1 MSNYQFHDTEAKNSN
16 RTPGEG
22 GTVQRSS
29 GGRALSITGLVL
41 AFLIS
46 PVGLIISIIAMVKT
60 RRSGTGN
67 GLALA
72 GIIVGLLGTA
82 ILVVGAFV
90 VMSLV
95 PNFVE
100 LTEQCQGLASGAPV
114 EVNGAEVQCP

>member
-1 MSNYQFHDTEAKNSN
+1 M
-16 RTPGEG
+16 PGEG
-22 GTVQRSS
+22 GVGQRSPGS
-29 GGRALSITGLVL
+29 RALSITGLVL

-46 PVGLIISIIAMVKT
+46 PVGLILSIIAMVKA

-72 GIIVGLLGTA
+72 GIIVGLLGTV

-114 EVNGAEVQCP
+114 EVDGAKVQCP

>member
-22 GTVQRSS
+22 GVVQRSS
-29 GGRALSITGLVL
+29 GVRTLSITGLVL

-46 PVGLIISIIAMVKT
+46 PVGLVISIVAMVKA
-60 RRSGTGN
+60 RRNGAGN

-114 EVNGAEVQCP
+114 EVNGAKVECP

>member
-1 MSNYQFHDTEAKNSN
+1 MSNYQFHETETKNGTQAPGGGGVVQHPAGS
-16 RTPGEG
+16 RT
-22 GTVQRSS
+22 
-29 GGRALSITGLVL
+29 LSITGLVL

-46 PVGLIISIIAMVKT
+46 PIGLVISIIAMVKA

-114 EVNGAEVQCP
+114 EVNGAKVQCP

>member
-1 MSNYQFHDTEAKNSN
+1 M
-16 RTPGEG
+16 PGEG
-22 GTVQRSS
+22 GVVQRSS
-29 GGRALSITGLVL
+29 GRALSITGVVL

-46 PVGLIISIIAMVKT
+46 PVGLIISIVAMVKA

-95 PNFVE
+95 PNFIE

-114 EVNGAEVQCP
+114 EVNGAKVQCP

>member
-1 MSNYQFHDTEAKNSN
+1 MSNYQFQDTETKNGN
-16 RTPGEG
+16 RTSGEG
-22 GTVQRSS
+22 GVVQRTS
-29 GGRALSITGLVL
+29 GSRTLSITGLVL

-46 PVGLIISIIAMVKT
+46 PVGLILSIVALVKA

-67 GLALA
+67 GLAVA

-114 EVNGAEVQCP
+114 EVNGAKVQCP

>member
-1 MSNYQFHDTEAKNSN
+1 MSNYQFHDTEARNGS
-16 RTPGEG
+16 RSPGEG
-22 GTVQRSS
+22 GVVQRSS
-29 GGRALSITGLVL
+29 GRRTLSITGLVL

-46 PVGLIISIIAMVKT
+46 PVGLVISIVAMVKA
-60 RRSGTGN
+60 RRSGAGN

-95 PNFVE
+95 PSFVE

-114 EVNGAEVQCP
+114 EVNGAKVQCP

>member
-1 MSNYQFHDTEAKNSN
+1 M
-16 RTPGEG
+16 PGEG
-22 GTVQRSS
+22 GVTQRSS
-29 GGRALSITGLVL
+29 ESRALGITGLVL

-46 PVGLIISIIAMVKT
+46 PVGLVISIVAMVKA

-95 PNFVE
+95 PHFVE
-100 LTEQCQGLASGAPV
+100 LTEQCQGLASGASV
-114 EVNGAEVQCP
+114 EINGATVQCP